1 MKTTLKVAAVALFG
15 LMTVGCASQSYV
27 DTKFNEAKAAA
38 DSAASAAAKAQ
49 ATADAALAAVAEPE
63 SGQAERSWNALQGNT
78 PPAPSPVDGA
88 RRQAEMI
95 ELFRKALHATS
106 AAAAQ
111 EASR

>member
-49 ATADAALAAVAEPE
+49 ATADAALAAAQKAQASADEANEKINRIAEH
-63 SGQAERSWNALQGNT
+63 GMK
-78 PPAPSPVDGA
+78 GA
-88 RRQAEMI
+88 
-95 ELFRKALHATS
+95 K
-106 AAAAQ
+106 
-111 EASR
+111 